1 MKLLPTNSW
10 MIGLLSGLLL
20 FASCKASK
28 KGQTTT
34 DNTALSTQTAE
45 ILFDKLAD
53 HKVAIKWLDA
63 KAKINFRDATTTQKF
78 NATIRMRTD
87 SLIWM
92 NIKKLS
98 VEGARVLVDKD
109 SVYILNRLDKEYY
122 VRGLDFLE
130 ETYHLPADFN
140 ALQTML
146 LGNPYFFENHTYIV
160 NNKDNQYKISSEK
173 GPNTLSDYWLN
184 GTNYLLEQ
192 MAFLDLRNSRKLV
205 VGYEDYQAINEKN
218 NFAHKRNFL
227 MQSDET
233 GEVTVNIQLSKVTVD
248 VPKSMPFS
256 VSSRYKRVD

>member
-1 MKLLPTNSW
+1 MKLLPINNW
-10 MIGLLSGLLL
+10 IIGLLSCLL
-20 FASCKASK
+20 FLASCKASK
-28 KGQTTT
+28 KGQAST
-34 DNTALSTQTAE
+34 DSKDLSTQTAE
-45 ILFDKLAD
+45 DLFDKLAE
-53 HKVAIKWLDA
+53 HKVDIKWLDA
-63 KAKINFRDATTTQKF
+63 KAKINFRDATTNKNF

-98 VEGARVLVDKD
+98 VEVARILVDKD

-122 VRGLDFLE
+122 VRGLEFLE

-140 ALQTML
+140 ALQTMI
-146 LGNPYFFENHTYIV
+146 LGNPYFFENHSYIV
-160 NNKDNQYKISSEK
+160 NNKPTQYKISSEK

-184 GTNYLLEQ
+184 GSTYLLEQ

-205 VGYEDYQAINEKN
+205 VGYDEYQIVNEKN
-218 NFAHKRNFL
+218 NFAHQRNFL

-233 GEVTVNIQLSKVTVD
+233 GEVTVNIQLSKVNVD